1 MNIAA
6 LSRRTGV
13 APDTLR
19 KWEQRYGILK
29 PCRTDGGQRRYT
41 ELDVARVEWLVARL
55 AEGYR
60 ISAAAALLGD
70 GATPPPTC
78 AGDLLEDLKAAV
90 AAGCH
95 STIARLLDQAF
106 ALLDVEETLVAV
118 AQPLLRWVGDG
129 WAAGDLTVAD
139 EHLVTQEVRGRL
151 LRLLTDTHGGVGG
164 VAVLL
169 CGPGERHDL
178 GLLMFGVLL
187 RADGWEVAYLGPDT
201 PWSDAVA
208 LASRL
213 SARLVAISVGM
224 EEHAD
229 ALRRAF
235 AEVELPPDFRVV
247 VGGAAACPVLAGD
260 LGIQYADH
268 DLPKTVRELHQLAS

>member
-19 KWEQRYGILK
+19 KWEQRYGVLK
-29 PCRTDGGQRRYT
+29 PCRTDGGQRRYS
-41 ELDVARVEWLVARL
+41 ELDVARVGWLLARL

-60 ISAAAALLGD
+60 IGEAAALLGD
-70 GATPPPTC
+70 GASPPPT
-78 AGDLLEDLKAAV
+78 GTDEVLDGLQAAV
-90 AAGCH
+90 TARDH
-95 STIARLLDQAF
+95 SAIARLFEQAF
-106 ALLDVEETLVAV
+106 ALHDIETTLVEV
-118 AQPLLRWVGDG
+118 VQPLLCFVRAGS
-129 WAAGDLTVAD
+129 AAGELSIAD
-139 EHLVTQEVRGRL
+139 AHLVKQEVRGRL
-151 LRLLTDTHGGVGG
+151 LRLLTDTHGGVHG
-164 VAVLL
+164 VGVLL
-169 CGPGERHDL
+169 CGPGDRHEL

-187 RADGWEVAYLGPDT
+187 GRDGWEIAYLGPDT

-208 LASRL
+208 LAGRL
-213 SARLVAISVGM
+213 SARLVAVSVGL

-247 VGGAAACPVLAGD
+247 VCGAAACPVLAGD
-260 LGIQYADH
+260 LGAH
-268 DLPKTVRELHQLAS
+268 FAGNDLPKAVRALHQLAS

>member
-19 KWEQRYGILK
+19 KWEQRYGVLK
-29 PCRTDGGQRRYT
+29 PCRTEGGQRRYT
-41 ELDVARVEWLVARL
+41 ELDIARVEWLLARL
-55 AEGYR
+55 ADGYR
-60 ISAAAALLGD
+60 IGEAAALLGD
-70 GATPPPTC
+70 GSTPPPTC
-78 AGDLLEDLKAAV
+78 AGELLDGLKTAV
-90 AAGCH
+90 GARDHAQ
-95 STIARLLDQAF
+95 IARLLDQAF
-106 ALLDVEETLVAV
+106 ALHHVEETLVEI
-118 AQPLLRWVGDG
+118 AQPLLRWVGDR
-129 WAAGDLTVAD
+129 WAAGELTVAD
-139 EHLVTQEVRGRL
+139 EHLVTQELRGRM

-164 VAVLL
+164 IAVLL

-178 GLLMFGVLL
+178 GLLMFGILL
-187 RADGWEVAYLGPDT
+187 RADGWEIAYLGPDT

-235 AEVELPPDFRVV
+235 AEVDLPPDFRVV

-260 LGIQYADH
+260 LGVHYADH
-268 DLPKTVRELHQLAS
+268 DLPKAVRELHQLAS

>member
-1 MNIAA
+1 MGAA
-6 LSRRTGV
+6 LRR
-13 APDTLR
+13 AQAR
-19 KWEQRYGILK
+19 
-29 PCRTDGGQRRYT
+29 RTDGGQRRYT
-41 ELDVARVEWLVARL
+41 ELDVARVEWLLARL
-55 AEGYR
+55 ADGYR
-60 ISAAAALLGD
+60 ISRAAALLGD
-70 GATPPPTC
+70 GASPPPMC
-78 AGDLLEDLKAAV
+78 PGELLEGLKAAV
-90 AAGCH
+90 AAGDH
-95 STIARLLDQAF
+95 AAIARLLDQAF
-106 ALLDVEETLVAV
+106 ALHHVEEALIEVAL
-118 AQPLLRWVGDG
+118 PLLRWVGDG

-139 EHLVTQEVRGRL
+139 EHLVTQELRGRM
-151 LRLLTDTHGGVGG
+151 LRLLTDTHGGVNG

-178 GLLMFGVLL
+178 GLLMFGILL
-187 RADGWEVAYLGPDT
+187 RADGWEIAYLGPDT

-229 ALRRAF
+229 ELRRAF

-260 LGIQYADH
+260 LGIQYVEP
-268 DLPKTVRELHQLAS
+268 DLPKAVRELHQLAG

>member
-1 MNIAA
+1 VNIAA

-19 KWEQRYGILK
+19 KWEQRYGVLK
-29 PCRTDGGQRRYT
+29 PLRTDGGQRRYT
-41 ELDVARVEWLVARL
+41 ELDVARVDWLLARL
-55 AEGYR
+55 GEGYR
-60 ISAAAALLGD
+60 IGEAAALLGD
-70 GATPPPTC
+70 GSAPPPTC
-78 AGDLLEDLKAAV
+78 PSELLDGLKAAV
-90 AAGCH
+90 SVGDHAM
-95 STIARLLDQAF
+95 TARLLDQAF
-106 ALLDVEETLVAV
+106 ALQDVEQTLVEV

-129 WAAGDLTVAD
+129 WAAGELTVAD
-139 EHLVTQEVRGRL
+139 EHLVTEALRGRM
-151 LRLLTDTHGGVGG
+151 LRRLTDTHGGLH

-178 GLLMFGVLL
+178 GLLMFGILL
-187 RADGWEVAYLGPDT
+187 RADGWRIAYLGPDT
-201 PWSDAVA
+201 PWPDAIA

-235 AEVELPPDFRVV
+235 AEVELPDDFRVV

-260 LGIQYADH
+260 LGVEYADG
-268 DLPKTVRELHQLAS
+268 DLPKAVRNLHQLAV